1 MSCEASSHRGADEL
15 GRGAHARVLRRKNVC
30 GGDIAV
36 KYFRKE
42 MPALEDFAFAT
53 KLLVHTH
60 VVQLFTL
67 NATQGWLSMTA
78 VDCFSQ
84 DVVLL
89 RTGPLQEQQ
98 IVAVLADVTAGLA
111 VFHAHGVPHRDVK
124 PGNIM
129 QDSRTAQCKLI
140 DWIGQHQESCSLR
153 MGMPVG
159 TPVFMSP
166 EVAGFPH
173 THCVESDTWA
183 VGCTVLN
190 LSTGKLPWAN
200 ADKHGRSNEFMAM
213 WLAAQGRAPPHDS
226 SRWSPRMRVFVSRCF
241 QPNRE
246 LRAKAQDLQ
255 ADAIFSQFFESD

>member
-1 MSCEASSHRGADEL
+1 
-15 GRGAHARVLRRKNVC
+15 
-30 GGDIAV
+30 
-36 KYFRKE
+36 
-42 MPALEDFAFAT
+42 
-53 KLLVHTH
+53 
-60 VVQLFTL
+60 
-67 NATQGWLSMTA
+67 
-78 VDCFSQ
+78 
-84 DVVLL
+84 
-89 RTGPLQEQQ
+89 
-98 IVAVLADVTAGLA
+98 
-111 VFHAHGVPHRDVK
+111 
-124 PGNIM
+124 M
-129 QDSRTAQCKLI
+129 Q
-140 DWIGQHQESCSLR
+140 

-159 TPVFMSP
+159 TPVFMAP

-190 LSTGKLPWAN
+190 LSSGKLPWAN

-255 ADAIFSQFFESD
+255 ADAIFSQLFESD

>member
-1 MSCEASSHRGADEL
+1 MSTCQASSHRGADEL
-15 GRGAHARVLRRKNVC
+15 GRGAHALVLRRKNVC

-67 NATQGWLSMTA
+67 NATEGWLSMEA
-78 VDCFSQ
+78 VDGFSL

-111 VFHAHGVPHRDVK
+111 VFHDHGVPHRDVK

-159 TPVFMSP
+159 TPVFMAP

-190 LSTGKLPWAN
+190 LSSGKLPWAN
-200 ADKHGRSNEFMAM
+200 TDKHGRSNEFMAM
-213 WLAAQGRAPPHDS
+213 WLAA
-226 SRWSPRMRVFVSRCF
+226 
-241 QPNRE
+241 
-246 LRAKAQDLQ
+246 
-255 ADAIFSQFFESD
+255 

>member
-1 MSCEASSHRGADEL
+1 MSTCQASSHRGADEL
-15 GRGAHARVLRRKNVC
+15 GRGAHALVLRRKNAC

-67 NATQGWLSMTA
+67 NATEGWLTMEA
-78 VDCFSQ
+78 VDGFSL

-98 IVAVLADVTAGLA
+98 IVAVLADVTAWLA

-129 QDSRTAQCKLI
+129 QTA
-140 DWIGQHQESCSLR
+140 GQHSASWLTGLDSTRKAAACR
-153 MGMPVG
+153 
-159 TPVFMSP
+159 
-166 EVAGFPH
+166 
-173 THCVESDTWA
+173 WA
-183 VGCTVLN
+183 CLWA
-190 LSTGKLPWAN
+190 LP
-200 ADKHGRSNEFMAM
+200 
-213 WLAAQGRAPPHDS
+213 S
-226 SRWSPRMRVFVSRCF
+226 SWRRR
-241 QPNRE
+241 
-246 LRAKAQDLQ
+246 
-255 ADAIFSQFFESD
+255 

>member
-15 GRGAHARVLRRKNVC
+15 GRGAHAVVLRRKNAC
-30 GGDIAV
+30 GRDVAV

-42 MPALEDFAFAT
+42 MPALEDFSFAT
-53 KLLVHTH
+53 KLLVHPH

-67 NATQGWLSMTA
+67 NATEGWLSMEA
-78 VDCFSQ
+78 VDGFSL

-153 MGMPVG
+153 MGMPE
-159 TPVFMSP
+159 PSL
-166 EVAGFPH
+166 AGQWLH
-173 THCVESDTWA
+173 DAGGDGAWA
-183 VGCTVLN
+183 ARTGSGPMLMRGDIFAASRGGGAGC
-190 LSTGKLPWAN
+190 
-200 ADKHGRSNEFMAM
+200 
-213 WLAAQGRAPPHDS
+213 
-226 SRWSPRMRVFVSRCF
+226 
-241 QPNRE
+241 
-246 LRAKAQDLQ
+246 
-255 ADAIFSQFFESD
+255 